1 MAFIYEPMR
10 PQTTDFSSTRRY
22 HFTFHSTGNAR
33 FANALFKL
41 CMYSSILMNTNIYR
55 IYTLTRTYVRHTYI
69 QGFTYSHMH
78 ASIFQFLN
86 LFATF
91 RIGGKQTCMARTWFY
106 SNAQCLSAL
115 RYRSFQT
122 AHSTRSASRASSSH
136 LDLATNIH
144 NIMHADYGRKEGGG
158 GNDCDGEQTCV

>member
-1 MAFIYEPMR
+1 MKELSERHNERASSPNDRFLQHTALSLHVSQYGKCQVCKCLIQVMYVFINIV
-10 PQTTDFSSTRRY
+10 Q
-22 HFTFHSTGNAR
+22 
-33 FANALFKL
+33 
-41 CMYSSILMNTNIYR
+41 NIYSHTH
-55 IYTLTRTYVRHTYI
+55 IRTTYI
-69 QGFTYSHMH
+69 HTRIHIFAH
-78 ASIFQFLN
+78 ASSIFQFLN